1 MRRLLCVSLAAGI
14 GLLAVSCSSR
24 PAPPKPGSPAFFW
37 SAARTTYAA
46 GDFLKAH
53 ENLQQLAKG
62 ESEFAARAQ
71 PWAVILPAGI
81 SQAYAELADSF
92 DAGARLNR
100 ANPMPFRRQASMF
113 RKLSANYAL
122 QSAEGL
128 QKVVAD
134 KADTLVLAL
143 PFPSGSAAEPVAL
156 QRIATGILFPD
167 TEIEALQ
174 RAMVQRGVLLSVARF
189 TGADDDAAK
198 ALELFKAGEVKVPRP
213 VFLLAGARAMH
224 RNAGL
229 FVPTKLDQPDR
240 INLFCDQAEQ
250 ALKGLP
256 GSKEITD
263 LSSQIAKSRKAASRK
278 S

>member
-1 MRRLLCVSLAAGI
+1 MRRLLCISLAAGF
-14 GLLAVSCSSR
+14 GLLAISCSSGPR
-24 PAPPKPGSPAFFW
+24 PPQPGSPAFLW
-37 SAARTTYAA
+37 SAARTAYAA
-46 GDFLKAH
+46 GDFLKTH
-53 ENLQQLAKG
+53 EDLQQLAKG
-62 ESEFAARAQ
+62 ENEFTARAQ

-81 SQAYAELADSF
+81 AQAYAELADCF
-92 DAGARLNR
+92 EEGAHMNR
-100 ANPMPFRRQASMF
+100 ANPMPFRKQANMF

-128 QKVVAD
+128 QKVVAN

-143 PFPSGSAAEPVAL
+143 PFPSGSAAEPVVL
-156 QRIATGILFPD
+156 QRIAKGILFTD
-167 TEIEALQ
+167 AEIEALQ
-174 RAMVQRGVLLSVARF
+174 QAMVQRGELLSVARF
-189 TGADDDAAK
+189 SGAGDDAAR

-224 RNAGL
+224 RNAAL
-229 FVPTKLDQPDR
+229 FVPVKLDQPDR

-256 GSKEITD
+256 DSKESKD
-263 LSSQIAKSRKAASRK
+263 LSSQIAKSRKAATRK